1 MKKLKKILLNNG
13 SLTLLSIISL
23 ILVFVFVCLIVLS
36 IIYKA
41 GIIDSSFFLRAE
53 ETTQGSFYP
62 SADEE
67 NVEPGYT
74 ALDSEENFKKLLA
87 SFPYYDDFYA
97 EFYVTYVYEALYNV
111 EFYRIYKNGG
121 RYRIETYDMQNNLA
135 ELILCDGTRVSVTNK
150 EGHTASY
157 PVSDDFTIAKQAA
170 LPSFLF
176 YENGEYTLIEYT
188 EEGGIC
194 TVTCEYP
201 SLGTTDVVSIDMETG
216 IMKSSI
222 TSLGG
227 KVIMFYDIM
236 DFETECVFGE
246 DVFIVR

>member
-1 MKKLKKILLNNG
+1 MKKLKKILVNNG

-23 ILVFVFVCLIVLS
+23 ILVFAIVCFAALS
-36 IIYKA
+36 LIYKA
-41 GIIDSSFFLRAE
+41 GIIDPSFFLRAE
-53 ETTQGSFYP
+53 ETTQGVFYP

-67 NVEPGYT
+67 NVEPGY
-74 ALDSEENFKKLLA
+74 AAIDSEENFKKLLS
-87 SFPYYDDFYA
+87 SFPYYDDFYT
-97 EFYVTYVYEALYNV
+97 EFYVTYVYESLYNV
-111 EFYRIYKNGG
+111 EFYRIYKSGE

-135 ELILCDGTRVSVTNK
+135 QLTLCDGTRAYVTNG

-157 PVSDDFTIAKQAA
+157 PVSADFTLANQAA

-176 YENGEYTLIEYT
+176 YESGEYALIEYT
-188 EEGGIC
+188 EETGIC

-201 SLGTTDVVSIDMETG
+201 SLGTSDVVSIDMKTG

-222 TSLGG
+222 TSLDG

-236 DFETECVFGE
+236 DFETECVFEEG
-246 DVFIVR
+246 VFVLK